1 MKEKALYRY
10 LLVDPDFRTIVIT
23 FHLEHQMQVM
33 CTYVHK
39 SRLSLK
45 RKASYFISE
54 KITATNVSVAH
65 LSKNPIFVPKVN
77 LDEIFHNHID
87 WKLLKTSK
95 CCIWIFQFWHFPPKF
110 VLLKSTCL
118 VTLFD
123 CKFEVFKN
131 WPKWIKFGFFY
142 WTFVHSKCKHSS
154 LCSKF
159 WMRLFLWFSTTV
171 MLLFLFS
178 NSLSLDYSKSLC
190 LSCFHLLLSL
200 N

>member
-23 FHLEHQMQVM
+23 FHSEHQMQVM

-45 RKASYFISE
+45 RKASHFISE

-95 CCIWIFQFWHFPPKF
+95 CRIWIFQFWHFPPKF

-123 CKFEVFKN
+123 RKFEVFKKS
-131 WPKWIKFGFFY
+131 PKRINFSFFY
-142 WTFVHSKCKHSS
+142 WTFVHSKCKRSPGNVVKGDFFYDFQTPCAYLKMVVS
-154 LCSKF
+154 FGLK
-159 WMRLFLWFSTTV
+159 L
-171 MLLFLFS
+171 
-178 NSLSLDYSKSLC
+178 NSRT
-190 LSCFHLLLSL
+190 SCGLNHL
-200 N
+200 